1 MTAFLFLLLPL
12 QRSDMAALQ
21 QQKSEVVIINL
32 FSAITLFL
40 YMFIRFLLVFK
51 EFLLYK
57 S

>member
-1 MTAFLFLLLPL
+1 
-12 QRSDMAALQ
+12 MAALQ

>member
-1 MTAFLFLLLPL
+1 MTAILFLLLPL